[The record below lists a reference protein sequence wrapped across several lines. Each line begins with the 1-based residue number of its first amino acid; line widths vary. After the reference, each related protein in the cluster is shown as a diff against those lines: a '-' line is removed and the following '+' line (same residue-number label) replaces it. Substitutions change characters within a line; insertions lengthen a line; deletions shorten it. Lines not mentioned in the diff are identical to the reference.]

1 MLETLRNSRKVV
13 GTRRLIRAV
22 LAGEVVEVYLAQ
34 DADLFIVRQVK
45 DACNRM
51 SVRIVEVESMKQ
63 LGEACGVDVKTATA
77 GICR

>member
-34 DADLFIVRQVK
+34 DADLFIVRQVRA
-45 DACNRM
+45 ACNRM
-51 SVRIVEVESMKQ
+51 GVRIIEVESMKQ
-63 LGEACGVDVKTATA
+63 LGDACGVDVKTATA

>member
-34 DADLFIVRQVK
+34 DADLFIVRQVR

-51 SVRIVEVESMKQ
+51 GVRIIEVESMKQ
-63 LGEACGVDVKTATA
+63 LGDACGVDVKTATA